1 VQDSPVTGRSVFAPA
16 FDRASPLRVLALHH
30 SPALLEILTTVNKR
44 SHNLFAEQTFRAVG
58 RVATG
63 DGSVEG
69 GAQAVQNLIARETG
83 IDTTQVRLY
92 DGSGLSVLNRVSA
105 RAVIHLLG
113 YMARSPMWEAY
124 RTTLPE
130 AGAPDGLRRMQRTR
144 ADRNLVAKT
153 GTLSGVS
160 ALSGYVRAAN
170 GELLAFSILSNDV
183 ASTWRA
189 KRVEDGIGVRLANF
203 TRGDPGPPLR

>member
-1 VQDSPVTGRSVFAPA
+1 
-16 FDRASPLRVLALHH
+16 
-30 SPALLEILTTVNKR
+30 
-44 SHNLFAEQTFRAVG
+44 
-58 RVATG
+58 
-63 DGSVEG
+63 
-69 GAQAVQNLIARETG
+69 
-83 IDTTQVRLY
+83 
-92 DGSGLSVLNRVSA
+92 
-105 RAVIHLLG
+105 
-113 YMARSPMWEAY
+113 
-124 RTTLPE
+124 
-130 AGAPDGLRRMQRTR
+130 MQRTR